1 MKKTIAV
8 IVVLCMVLS
17 GTAAFA
23 EAKGQSGSGEGTPLK
38 NQTMTMTMTMLSEQ
52 LGPQVDE
59 IKVNKAAMLR
69 LREQISI
76 VSEDA
81 KKAIRNMIQK
91 RDQLSLDQV
100 EALKDSL
107 ECIRE
112 NRKVLE
118 GTKGEVS
125 GEMLGFRSRV
135 RNMNQDGASKSLEN
149 CAKVQTER
157 IRAMERVLQAFE
169 EIVEAE

>member
-38 NQTMTMTMTMLSEQ
+38 NQTMTMTMLSEQ

-59 IKVNKAAMLR
+59 IKVNKANMLT
-69 LREQISI
+69 LREQIRI

-81 KKAIRNMIQK
+81 QRAIGDMIQK

-112 NRKVLE
+112 SRKTLE
-118 GTKGEVS
+118 GTIGEI
-125 GEMLGFRSRV
+125 GEEMLRFRFKA
-135 RNMNQDGASKSLEN
+135 RNMNQVGASESLEN
-149 CAKVQTER
+149 CAKVQTLR
-157 IRAMERVLQAFE
+157 IQEMKRVLEVLE
-169 EIVEAE
+169 EIVKAE